1 MWLHWSSTGSVVC
14 ACIDSPVGTF
24 FVSRL
29 GAFND
34 SCVYTFIISQLDP
47 VLLCVRHDLDV
58 VFFFDGGLLGL
69 DGAKG
74 GLPDRFLGPGHEM
87 TEVGLHIFDQSPISK
102 GAKVKGLYP
111 WALCSGLPN
120 LGLWYL
126 MVLVSMVVS
135 LTIPTALSFPGAT
148 RWSR

>member
-1 MWLHWSSTGSVVC
+1 MWLRWSSTGSVVC

-24 FVSRL
+24 FVSCL

-47 VLLCVRHDLDV
+47 VLLWVRHDLDV
-58 VFFFDGGLLGL
+58 VFFFNGGLLGL

-87 TEVGLHIFDQSPISK
+87 TEVGLHIFDQSAVLE
-102 GAKVKGLYP
+102 GTKV
-111 WALCSGLPN
+111 
-120 LGLWYL
+120 
-126 MVLVSMVVS
+126 
-135 LTIPTALSFPGAT
+135 
-148 RWSR
+148 